1 MVYMKSL
8 VEKLNAAS
16 RAYYQENREIMSN
29 FEYDALYD
37 ELLALEDETGT
48 VLSDSPTVHV
58 GYEVL
63 GELPKEAHD
72 SPMLSLDKTKD
83 VQALKSWTG
92 AHKSLLSWK
101 LDGLTIVLTYK
112 DGALFKAVTRGNGT
126 VGEVITNNARVFKNI
141 PHKISYKG
149 ELILRGEAVIKYS
162 DFEKINEAIDDVDAK
177 YKNPRNLCSG
187 SVRQLNNE
195 ITKKRN
201 VHFFAFTLVRADGV
215 DFKNSRMAQMEWL
228 KGLGFDVVEYVLVD
242 ENNIEAAVADF
253 SEKIIHNDFPSDGLV
268 LTYDDIAYSQ
278 TLGMTAK
285 FPRDAI
291 AFKWADEVRETT
303 LVDVEW
309 SASRTG
315 LINPVAVFEPVELE
329 GTSVSRASVHN
340 VSIVKSLKLGIGD
353 KIEVY
358 KANMII
364 PQIAKN
370 ITGSG
375 SLEIPEYCPVC
386 GGETQVRTEND
397 VSVLFCTNPD
407 CQAKKIKS
415 FALFVSR
422 DALNIEG
429 LSEATLEKFIQR
441 GFIKCFDDIFTL
453 DTHKEAIINM
463 EGFGEKSY
471 ENLMKSVEKSKNVRL
486 ANLIYGLGILNVGL
500 SNAKLICKAFDYDV
514 EKIRHASAE
523 ALTEID
529 GIGQVIADSVA
540 AYFSDEKNNEIFDR
554 LLSHVDIVKEQSEGT
569 EMIFSGM
576 TFVITGS
583 LNHFENRNA
592 LKTLIEDKGGKV
604 AGSVSSKT
612 AYLINND
619 STSASSKNKKAQSLN
634 IPIITEE
641 EFMEKFKVS

>member
-1 MVYMKSL
+1 
-8 VEKLNAAS
+8 
-16 RAYYQENREIMSN
+16 
-29 FEYDALYD
+29 
-37 ELLALEDETGT
+37 
-48 VLSDSPTVHV
+48 
-58 GYEVL
+58 
-63 GELPKEAHD
+63 
-72 SPMLSLDKTKD
+72 
-83 VQALKSWTG
+83 
-92 AHKSLLSWK
+92 
-101 LDGLTIVLTYK
+101 
-112 DGALFKAVTRGNGT
+112 
-126 VGEVITNNARVFKNI
+126 
-141 PHKISYKG
+141 
-149 ELILRGEAVIKYS
+149 
-162 DFEKINEAIDDVDAK
+162 
-177 YKNPRNLCSG
+177 
-187 SVRQLNNE
+187 
-195 ITKKRN
+195 
-201 VHFFAFTLVRADGV
+201 
-215 DFKNSRMAQMEWL
+215 
-228 KGLGFDVVEYVLVD
+228 
-242 ENNIEAAVADF
+242 
-253 SEKIIHNDFPSDGLV
+253 
-268 LTYDDIAYSQ
+268 
-278 TLGMTAK
+278 
-285 FPRDAI
+285 
-291 AFKWADEVRETT
+291 
-303 LVDVEW
+303 
-309 SASRTG
+309 
-315 LINPVAVFEPVELE
+315 
-329 GTSVSRASVHN
+329 

-529 GIGQVIADSVA
+529 GIGQVIADSVV